1 MAKPGDTMKYR
12 ALGLAVALT
21 GLAEMPAS
29 AVAYEF
35 GSPGTDQ
42 KPGIVLG
49 GASAGVPAPGIYMF
63 EQFYTYQATIT
74 GPGRPPGDSVPVRL
88 NSESTGFLF
97 VPDWSFLGARYDAV
111 IVQPVSNLGVGA
123 PINSNYFGLHDTLF
137 IPIELSWKLGDSGF
151 FVKSGFGF
159 YAPDGT
165 ITGANGLSGPG
176 HPWWTFVPSVI
187 VSYLKDGWNLTA
199 GFYLEA
205 DTRNTYTGY
214 QSGDVLHAEFAAT
227 RRIGKWTVG
236 PIGYYYGQV
245 TDDRSSAY
253 YHDAINVNRYNVWA
267 AGALVGYD
275 FGPVAVNVWALD
287 DVHADSSGSAPVAG
301 KTSITEGFN
310 VFASMSFRLW
320 APDDGESPTA
330 PKKLRYK

>member
-1 MAKPGDTMKYR
+1 VEEGTMKYM
-12 ALGLAVALT
+12 ALGLAVELT
-21 GLAEMPAS
+21 ALAEMPAS

-123 PINSNYFGLHDTLF
+123 PINSSYFGLHNTLF
-137 IPIELSWKLGDSGF
+137 IPIELSWKLGDSGL

-165 ITGANGLSGPG
+165 ITGANGLGGPG

-199 GFYLEA
+199 GLYLEA
-205 DTRNTYTGY
+205 DTKNTYTGY

-287 DVHADSSGSAPVAG
+287 DLHADSSGSAPIAD
-301 KTSITEGFN
+301 KTTITRGFD

-320 APDDGESPTA
+320 ALDDGEAPTA
-330 PKKLRYK
+330 PKKLLYK